1 MEIIQLSYIDLLLTS
16 CLIVALALATYLL
29 KVGNTQQLIIAAI
42 RNFIQLVL
50 IGYILQ
56 FIFNAKSFT
65 QIMLISSV
73 MLLVAGWEINAR
85 QKYRLTNGA
94 GLKIATLSLFISSFL
109 VTWFALQIIISP
121 QPWYSPQYAIP
132 LLGMLLG
139 NTMNGISLGMDN
151 LSQSIY
157 QQRFIIEQRLMLGE
171 TSQQAISEIKSN
183 SIRTG
188 MIPIINSMAVAGIVS
203 MPGLMTGQILSGTEP
218 LIAVR
223 YQIMI
228 FYLISFGTGFGIMI
242 AVWQISKRLF
252 DDRDRLLINKIEQLK

>member
-1 MEIIQLSYIDLLLTS
+1 MEIIQLSYLDLLLTA
-16 CLIVALALATYLL
+16 CLILALALASYLL
-29 KVGNTQQLIIAAI
+29 KVGNTRQLLVAAI
-42 RNFIQLVL
+42 RNFIQLL
-50 IGYILQ
+50 IIGHILQ
-56 FIFNAKSFT
+56 FIFNANSLS
-65 QIMLISSV
+65 QVMLISSI

-85 QKYRLTNGA
+85 QKYRLTQRA

-151 LSQSIY
+151 LNQSIY

-171 TSQQAISEIKSN
+171 SSQQAISEIKSN

-188 MIPIINSMAVAGIVS
+188 MIPIINSMAIAGIVS
-203 MPGLMTGQILSGTEP
+203 MPGMMTGQILSGTEP

-223 YQIMI
+223 YQILL
-228 FYLISFGTGFGIMI
+228 FYLISAGTGFGIMI

-252 DDRDRLLINKIEQLK
+252 DDRDRLLINNIERLK

>member
-1 MEIIQLSYIDLLLTS
+1 MEIIQLSYIDLILTGS
-16 CLIVALALATYLL
+16 LIIALAYASHLL
-29 KVGNTQQLIIAAI
+29 KVGNSQQILVAAI
-42 RNFIQLVL
+42 RNFIQLVMV
-50 IGYILQ
+50 GYVLQ
-56 FIFNAKSFT
+56 FIFNANSLS
-65 QIMLISSV
+65 QVMLISSV

-85 QKYRLTNGA
+85 QKYRLTNRA
-94 GLKIATLSLFISSFL
+94 GLKIATFALFISSFI

-171 TSQQAISEIKSN
+171 TSQQAISDIKSN

-188 MIPIINSMAVAGIVS
+188 MIPIINSMAIAGIVS
-203 MPGLMTGQILSGTEP
+203 MPGMMTGQILSGTEP

-228 FYLISFGTGFGIMI
+228 FYLISSGAGFGIMI

-252 DDRDRLLINKIEQLK
+252 DDRDRLLIDKIERLK